1 MRYTHQMY
9 ISLKSLIESKH
20 VTVNFESNRIQ
31 KRLLNVGMRRPRPIS
46 RKKKKS
52 QWRETDYSGG

>member
-9 ISLKSLIESKH
+9 IPLKSLIKSKY
-20 VTVNFESNRIQ
+20 VTVNFKSNRIQ
-31 KRLLNVGMRRPRPIS
+31 KRVLNVGMRRPRHIS